1 MQLTKNI
8 LTSRLA
14 GAIIDA
20 VNACRHKFEER
31 GGVIL
36 EKFGDYT
43 FVHLTN
49 IHENSPVAH
58 GLYEANRNEFGVKVI
73 PMMQE
78 GWKLFSSFHTH
89 PRFTPDPSSL
99 DLAKLFQGFKYN
111 VIYSELDATC
121 SLSEWTAET
130 LKTKYI
136 ELPILLKLSI

>member
-8 LTSRLA
+8 LTSPLA

-20 VNACRHKFEER
+20 INSCRHKFEER

-43 FVHLTN
+43 FVYLTN
-49 IHENSPVAH
+49 IHENSPVAY
-58 GLYEANRNEFGVKVI
+58 GLYEADRKEFGVKIV

-89 PRFTPDPSSL
+89 PRFASDPSSL
-99 DLAKLFQGFKYN
+99 DLEKLFQGFKYN
-111 VIYSELDATC
+111 VIYSEIASNC
-121 SLSEWTAET
+121 SLSEWREET
-130 LKTKYI
+130 IKTKYI
-136 ELPILLKLSI
+136 ELPTLLKLSI